1 MKKKVGRL
9 SANFKKSKK
18 MVCKKK
24 SWPKVGHNHLGEF
37 HVCVLIALLAARM

>member
-18 MVCKKK
+18 MVCQKT
-24 SWPKVGHNHLGEF
+24 SWPKVGHNQGDF
-37 HVCVLIALLAARM
+37 RICVLIALLATRM

>member
-24 SWPKVGHNHLGEF
+24 SWPKVGHNHLGDF
-37 HVCVLIALLAARM
+37 RVYVLIAILAARM

>member
-18 MVCKKK
+18 MVCKKT
-24 SWPKVGHNHLGEF
+24 SWPKVGHNHLGDF
-37 HVCVLIALLAARM
+37 RVCVLIALLATRM